1 MSELWYNIRN
11 YILNLG
17 EEFLRIQLKKELRG
31 QFEEI
36 TVERGMTIEE
46 IYKEIKEELPYTVLA
61 ARVNNKIERLEHR
74 IYGDCRVE
82 LLDMRTQE
90 ANLIYQN
97 SLCLIYLKAIEDVL
111 GKVDVDIENAINKG
125 LYTEIKSHDAITAK
139 DIKKIEKRMRQ
150 LVKADRPFV
159 REKLTKE
166 EAEELFIQTGC
177 PEKAELLC
185 ENQQRRKIP
194 FYSLD
199 GYRDFF
205 YGLMVPST
213 SYIEHFQ
220 LMKYRRGVLLRFP
233 HPSNPNVIPEYVDE
247 KMLYKTFGEQSRWGK
262 LMGINYVSD
271 LNRKIEEGKFKEL
284 IQLSEALHER
294 RIVEIADMITR
305 QKKRIILIAGPSSSG
320 KTTFAQRLC
329 IQLRV
334 NGLQPLYMGTDDYFV
349 ERENTPVDE
358 FGEKNYEDLDAVD
371 VHLFNQ
377 NINDLLA
384 GKEVD
389 MPSFNFITGHK
400 EYGKRLTSIRSSQP
414 IVIEGIHALNE
425 DLTRELP
432 AEQKFKIYIS
442 PLTQL
447 NIDSH
452 NREVTTDH
460 RMLRRMVRDYKYRG
474 HSAQNTIS
482 SWPKVRAGEDKN
494 IFPYSNEADVLFNS
508 VHLYE
513 ICVLKKYAK
522 PLLEAIKPDEPEYS
536 DAVRMLN
543 FLRFFKTVEDDS
555 AIVNNSILREFIGGS
570 VFAD

>member
-1 MSELWYNIRN
+1 MK
-11 YILNLG
+11 
-17 EEFLRIQLKKELRG
+17 IQLKKELRG

-284 IQLSEALHER
+284 IQLSEALHDR

-452 NREVTTDH
+452 NRVVTTDH

>member
-1 MSELWYNIRN
+1 M
-11 YILNLG
+11 
-17 EEFLRIQLKKELRG
+17 RIQLKKELRG

-36 TVERGMTIEE
+36 TVERGITIEE
-46 IYKEIKEELPYTVLA
+46 IYKGIKDELSYTVLA

-74 IYGDCRVE
+74 LYNDCRVE

-97 SLCLIYLKAIEDVL
+97 SLCLIYLKAIDDVL

-125 LYTEIKSHDAITAK
+125 LYTEIKCSTPVTAK
-139 DIKKIEKRMRQ
+139 DIKKIENRMRQ
-150 LVKADRPFV
+150 LVKADIPFV

-166 EAEELFIQTGC
+166 EAEAVFMETGC

-185 ENQQRRKIP
+185 ENQNLRKIP

-199 GYRDFF
+199 GCRDFF

-213 SYIEHFQ
+213 GYIEHFQ

-294 RIVEIADMITR
+294 RIVEIADMINR
-305 QKKRIILIAGPSSSG
+305 KKKRIILIAGPSSSG

-349 ERENTPVDE
+349 ERENTPLDE

-371 VHLFNQ
+371 IHLFNQ
-377 NINDLLA
+377 NINDLLE
-384 GKEVD
+384 GKTVD
-389 MPSFNFITGHK
+389 MPTFNFITGHK
-400 EYGKRLTSIRSSQP
+400 EFGKRFTSIKSSQP

-425 DLTRELP
+425 ELTRELP

-452 NREVTTDH
+452 NRVVTTDH

-474 HSAQNTIS
+474 HSAQSTIS

-522 PLLEAIKPDEPEYS
+522 PLLEAITPDEPEYS

-543 FLRFFKTVEDDS
+543 FLRFFKTVDDDS

-570 VFAD
+570 VFTE

>member
-1 MSELWYNIRN
+1 MK
-11 YILNLG
+11 
-17 EEFLRIQLKKELRG
+17 IQLKKELRG

-36 TVERGMTIEE
+36 NVPKGVTIEG
-46 IYKEIKEELPYTVLA
+46 IYREVKDELTYTILA
-61 ARVNNKIERLEHR
+61 ARVNNKIERLDHHINKE
-74 IYGDCRVE
+74 CRVE

-97 SLCLIYLKAIEDVL
+97 SLCLIYLKAINDVL
-111 GKVDVDIENAINKG
+111 GNVEVDIENSLNKG
-125 LYTEIKSHDAITAK
+125 LYTEIKSQTPVTAK
-139 DIKKIEKRMRQ
+139 DVRKIQRRMREI
-150 LVKADRPFV
+150 VSEDMPFI

-166 EAEELFIQTGC
+166 EAEKIFIETGC
-177 PEKAELLC
+177 PEKVELLC
-185 ENQQRRKIP
+185 ENQYLRKIP
-194 FYSLD
+194 FYSLG

-205 YGLMVPST
+205 YGLMVPSAG
-213 SYIEHFQ
+213 YIQHFE

-233 HPSNPNVIPEYVDE
+233 HPSKPDVIPEFVDE

-262 LMGINYVSD
+262 LMGIDYVSD
-271 LNRKIEEGKFKEL
+271 LNKKIEEGKFKEL
-284 IQLSEALHER
+284 IQLSEALHEH
-294 RIVEIADMITR
+294 RIVEIADMIKK

-349 ERENTPVDE
+349 EREDTPVDE
-358 FGEKNYEDLDAVD
+358 FGEKNYEDLDAVEI
-371 VHLFNQ
+371 HLFNQ

-389 MPSFNFITGHK
+389 MPTFNFLTGHK
-400 EYGKRLTSIRSSQP
+400 EFGKRLTSIKSGQP

-425 DLTRELP
+425 ELTRELP
-432 AEQKFKIYIS
+432 HDEKFKIYIS

-452 NREVTTDH
+452 NRVVTTDH

-474 HSAQNTIS
+474 HSAQSTIA

-522 PLLEAIKPDEPEYS
+522 PLLEAITPEEPEYS

-543 FLRFFKTVEDDS
+543 FLRFFKTVDDDS

-570 VFAD
+570 VFVD

>member
-1 MSELWYNIRN
+1 MK
-11 YILNLG
+11 
-17 EEFLRIQLKKELRG
+17 IQLKKELRG

-36 TVERGMTIEE
+36 TVERGITIEE
-46 IYKEIKEELPYTVLA
+46 IYKEVKGELTYTVLA
-61 ARVNNKIERLEHR
+61 ARVDNKIERLDHR
-74 IYGDCRVE
+74 LYNDCRVE

-111 GKVDVDIENAINKG
+111 GKVGVDIENAINKG
-125 LYTEIKSHDAITAK
+125 LYTEIKSQTPVTAK
-139 DIKKIEKRMRQ
+139 DVKRIQKRMRQ
-150 LVKADRPFV
+150 LVDADVPFV
-159 REKLTKE
+159 REKLTRE
-166 EAEELFIQTGC
+166 EAEKIFMETGC
-177 PEKAELLC
+177 PEKIELLC
-185 ENQQRRKIP
+185 ENQHLRKIP

-199 GYRDFF
+199 GFRDFF
-205 YGLMVPST
+205 YGLMVPSAG
-213 SYIEHFQ
+213 YIQYFE

-247 KMLYKTFGEQSRWGK
+247 KMLYRTFGEQSRWGN

-294 RIVEIADMITR
+294 RIVEIADMITK

-349 ERENTPVDE
+349 EREETPLDE

-371 VHLFNQ
+371 IHLFNQ

-384 GKEVD
+384 GKTVD
-389 MPSFNFITGHK
+389 MPTFDFITGQK
-400 EYGKRLTSIRSSQP
+400 VFGKRFTSIRSNQP

-432 AEQKFKIYIS
+432 TEQKFKIYIS

-452 NREVTTDH
+452 NRVVTTDH

-474 HSAQNTIS
+474 HSAQSTIS

-513 ICVLKKYAK
+513 ISVLKKYAK
-522 PLLEAIKPDEPEYS
+522 PLLEAITPDEPEYS

-543 FLRFFKTVEDDS
+543 FLRFFKTVDDDS

-570 VFAD
+570 VFTD

>member
-1 MSELWYNIRN
+1 MK
-11 YILNLG
+11 
-17 EEFLRIQLKKELRG
+17 IQLKKELRG

-36 TVERGMTIEE
+36 NVPKGVTIEG
-46 IYKEIKEELPYTVLA
+46 IYREVKDELTYTILA
-61 ARVNNKIERLEHR
+61 ARVNNKIERLDHHINKE
-74 IYGDCRVE
+74 CRVE

-97 SLCLIYLKAIEDVL
+97 SLCLIYLKAIDDVL
-111 GKVDVDIENAINKG
+111 GNVEVDIENSLNKG
-125 LYTEIKSHDAITAK
+125 LYTEIKSQTPVTAK
-139 DIKKIEKRMRQ
+139 DVRKIQRRMREI
-150 LVKADRPFV
+150 VSEDMPFI

-166 EAEELFIQTGC
+166 EAEKIFIETGC
-177 PEKAELLC
+177 PEKVELLC
-185 ENQQRRKIP
+185 ENQYLRKIP
-194 FYSLD
+194 FYSLG

-205 YGLMVPST
+205 YGLMVPSAG
-213 SYIEHFQ
+213 YIQHFE

-233 HPSNPNVIPEYVDE
+233 HPSKPDVIPEFVDE

-262 LMGINYVSD
+262 LMGIDYVSD
-271 LNRKIEEGKFKEL
+271 LNKKIEEGKFKEL
-284 IQLSEALHER
+284 IQLSEALHEH
-294 RIVEIADMITR
+294 RIVEIADMIKK

-349 ERENTPVDE
+349 EREDTPVDE

-371 VHLFNQ
+371 IHLFNQ

-389 MPSFNFITGHK
+389 MPTFNFLTGHK
-400 EYGKRLTSIRSSQP
+400 EFGKRLTSIKSGQP

-425 DLTRELP
+425 ELTRELP
-432 AEQKFKIYIS
+432 HDEKFQIYIS

-452 NREVTTDH
+452 NRVVTTDH

-474 HSAQNTIS
+474 HSAQSTIA

-522 PLLEAIKPDEPEYS
+522 PLLEAITPEEPEYS

-543 FLRFFKTVEDDS
+543 FLRFFKTVDDDS

-570 VFAD
+570 VFVD

>member
-1 MSELWYNIRN
+1 MK
-11 YILNLG
+11 
-17 EEFLRIQLKKELRG
+17 IQLKKELRG

-36 TVERGMTIEE
+36 NVPKGVTIEG
-46 IYKEIKEELPYTVLA
+46 IYREVKDELTYTILA
-61 ARVNNKIERLEHR
+61 ARVNNKIERLDHHINKE
-74 IYGDCRVE
+74 CRVE

-97 SLCLIYLKAIEDVL
+97 SLCLIYLKAIDDVL
-111 GKVDVDIENAINKG
+111 GNVEVDIENSLNKG
-125 LYTEIKSHDAITAK
+125 LYTEIKSQTPVTAK
-139 DIKKIEKRMRQ
+139 DVRKIQRRMREI
-150 LVKADRPFV
+150 VSEDMPFI

-166 EAEELFIQTGC
+166 EAEKIFIETGC
-177 PEKAELLC
+177 PEKVELLC
-185 ENQQRRKIP
+185 ENQYLCKIP
-194 FYSLD
+194 FYSLG

-205 YGLMVPST
+205 YGLMVPSAG
-213 SYIEHFQ
+213 YIQHFE

-233 HPSNPNVIPEYVDE
+233 HPSKPDVIPEFVDE

-262 LMGINYVSD
+262 LMGIDYVSD
-271 LNRKIEEGKFKEL
+271 LNKKIEEGKFKEL
-284 IQLSEALHER
+284 IQLSEALHEH
-294 RIVEIADMITR
+294 RIVEIADMIKK

-349 ERENTPVDE
+349 EREDTPVDE

-371 VHLFNQ
+371 IHLFNQ

-389 MPSFNFITGHK
+389 MPTFNFLTGHK
-400 EYGKRLTSIRSSQP
+400 EFGKRLTSIKSGQP

-425 DLTRELP
+425 ELTRELP
-432 AEQKFKIYIS
+432 HDEKFKIYIS

-452 NREVTTDH
+452 NRVVTTDH

-474 HSAQNTIS
+474 HSAQSTIA

-522 PLLEAIKPDEPEYS
+522 PLLEAITPEEPEYS

-543 FLRFFKTVEDDS
+543 FLRFFKTVDDDS

-570 VFAD
+570 VFVD